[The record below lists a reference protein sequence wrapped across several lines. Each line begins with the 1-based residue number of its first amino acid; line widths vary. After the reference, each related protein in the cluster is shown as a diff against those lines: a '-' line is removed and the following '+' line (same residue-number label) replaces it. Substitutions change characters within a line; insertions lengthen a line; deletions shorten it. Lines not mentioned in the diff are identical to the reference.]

1 MNKGVHRD
9 HRQTTLPIGY
19 GINKSLKIPKTTS
32 EAVHQKTDN
41 TMARRI
47 GKRQTIQWLGE

>member
-9 HRQTTLPIGY
+9 HRQTTLPIRY
-19 GINKSLKIPKTTS
+19 GINKSLKIPETTS

-47 GKRQTIQWLGE
+47 GKRTNNV